1 MAFNRISNR
10 YDLQRR
16 IVFGFDEKRN
26 LFNKKIIRVEFSSDK
41 SLKVYS
47 RFFREKRFIK
57 KQDFWLESESIVCC

>member
-1 MAFNRISNR
+1 MRDLRGLIKKDQ
-10 YDLQRR
+10 YDE
-16 IVFGFDEKRN
+16 GGWCFDEKRN

-41 SLKVYS
+41 SLKVYT